1 MEGRLP
7 QMDWETDKRVARSM
21 LRNREQ
27 RRKIMA
33 RMLLVALGLMA
44 GGLWLVGGWLA
55 KNPWYFLVWWGVCAL
70 ITCMT
75 MVLALYDVLA
85 VIREEREKR
94 D

>member
-1 MEGRLP
+1 
-7 QMDWETDKRVARSM
+7 MDWETDKRVARSM

-33 RMLLVALGLMA
+33 RLLLVSLGLMA
-44 GGLWLVGGWLA
+44 GGLWLVDGFL
-55 KNPWYFLVWWGVCAL
+55 KTRPWFFLLWWGACAL
-70 ITCMT
+70 VTCMT
-75 MVLALYDVLA
+75 MVMALYDVLA

>member
-1 MEGRLP
+1 
-7 QMDWETDKRVARSM
+7 MDWETDKRVARSM

-33 RMLLVALGLMA
+33 RMLLAALGLMA
-44 GGLWLVGGWLA
+44 GGLWLVDGWLA
-55 KNPWYFLVWWGVCAL
+55 KAPWYFLIWWGVCAL

>member
-1 MEGRLP
+1 
-7 QMDWETDKRVARSM
+7 MDWETDKKVARSM

-44 GGLWLVGGWLA
+44 GGLWLVGGWLV
-55 KNPWYFLVWWGVCAL
+55 KNPWYFRIWWGVCAL
-70 ITCMT
+70 ITCRT

>member
-1 MEGRLP
+1 
-7 QMDWETDKRVARSM
+7 MDWETDKKVARSM

-44 GGLWLVGGWLA
+44 GGLWLVGGWLV
-55 KNPWYFLVWWGVCAL
+55 KNPWYFLIWWGVCAL